1 MFSSSD
7 KTARKQ
13 MAAAA
18 AAPPFVGAKH
28 REFILSLEAQRGERL
43 EFVVSEHLR
52 LSALYWGLSAL
63 ETLGSGALLDKAI
76 IVRQVQ

>member
-1 MFSSSD
+1 
-7 KTARKQ
+7 

-63 ETLGSGALLDKAI
+63 ETLSSGGSGALLDKAI